1 MNRFVL
7 TDDEAAEPEV
17 ARRLNAPKTLYLR
30 DGELQ
35 DIVSL
40 ALSYSDARRR
50 VLVYVR
56 HPKNAEVIARAI
68 AQQVGHERVAILTGT
83 IRGHERDEM
92 TTRPLEDIHDPWA
105 QRQAKVFRD
114 FRLNPDRPPP
124 DYSEYLVATSAGEV
138 GVDLD
143 ADDIVCD
150 LTHLDSMIQRF
161 GRVNRLGRTES
172 TIQAVQLPARRA
184 DDVDDRLIAT
194 REALLSLPRTG
205 HDGHNA
211 SPLALQAL
219 NERHD
224 AFSKPPRTLPLTDV
238 LLDNWTLTCVPQIS
252 PAVDRYLHGLVPEPP
267 DMYVAWR
274 EEVGFLLDATAETIT
289 DWLDTHPVLSRE
301 QVRGSLPNVV
311 MEIRK
316 IARREERAILIPQIE
331 EEVRVIDLAEFDED
345 ENVLR
350 GLYRNA
356 LLLLPPSA
364 GGLNRQGMLD
374 GDVEDAVTDVA
385 DEPTPPDYEHRRFRV
400 LVEKDGDEWVFQTLA
415 TSSEGD
421 SFLSFLAP
429 NLYRA
434 LQQIRRQFPGAYVK
448 DTVVLE
454 TDGQGSPARAVMSF
468 VHRQSAETV
477 LDTSAAPVSQEL
489 DEHLRW
495 AAEEA
500 ESIAR
505 RLSLPPEI
513 TSALVIAAQ
522 VHDLGKNREAW
533 QRAIGHPPGGDG
545 WKPWAKSARR
555 SYDRSLVGS
564 YRHEFG
570 SLRQAMHDPEI
581 IKHPERDLIL
591 HLVACHHGWARP
603 HYEPGHW
610 DIADDVIDEENQEI
624 ANETMRRMAR
634 VQRTYGHWGL
644 AWLESLMR
652 CSDYAASRRLD
663 QENPK

>member
-1 MNRFVL
+1 VSRFVL

-17 ARRLNAPKTLYLR
+17 ARRLNALKTLYLR
-30 DGELQ
+30 DGELR
-35 DIVSL
+35 DIISL
-40 ALSYSDARRR
+40 ALSHADTRRR
-50 VLVYVR
+50 VLVYVWY
-56 HPKNAEVIARAI
+56 PKNAEVIARAI
-68 AQQVGHERVAILTGT
+68 AQQVGHDRVAILTGT
-83 IRGHERDEM
+83 IRGHERDGM
-92 TTRPLEDIHDPWA
+92 TTRPLEDISDPQA
-105 QRQAKVFRD
+105 RRQAKVFRD

-124 DYSEYLVATSAGEV
+124 DHSEYLVATSAGEV

-143 ADDIVCD
+143 ADEIVCD
-150 LTHLDSMIQRF
+150 LTHLDSMVQRF

-172 TIQAVQLPARRA
+172 RIQVVVLPPRRA
-184 DDVDDRLIAT
+184 DDVDERLAAT
-194 REALLSLPRTG
+194 REALLSLPKVGRHG
-205 HDGHNA
+205 RKA
-211 SPLALQAL
+211 SPLALQVL

-224 AFSKPPRTLPLTDV
+224 AFSQPPRTLPLTDA
-238 LLDNWTLTCVPQIS
+238 LLDNWALTNLPQIS

-267 DMYVAWR
+267 DLFVAWR
-274 EEVGFLLDATAETIT
+274 EEAGFLLDATPETLT

-311 MEIRK
+311 SEIRK
-316 IARREERAILIPQIE
+316 IAEREEKAILIPQTE
-331 EEVRVIDLAEFDED
+331 EEVRVIDLAEFDKD
-345 ENVLR
+345 ENILR
-350 GLYRNA
+350 DLYRNA

-364 GGLNRQGMLD
+364 GGLSRQGMLD
-374 GDVEDAVTDVA
+374 GDVEDAVKDVA
-385 DEPTPPDYEHRRFRV
+385 DEPTPPDFVPRRFRV
-400 LVEKDGDEWVFQTLA
+400 LIERDGDAWVFQTLA
-415 TSSEGD
+415 TAGSEGD
-421 SFLSFLAP
+421 SVFAP

-434 LQQIRRQFPGAYVK
+434 LQQIRRQFPGTYVK
-448 DTVVLE
+448 ETVVLKA
-454 TDGQGSPARAVMSF
+454 DDQGSPTRAVMSF
-468 VHRQSAETV
+468 VHRQSTETV
-477 LDTSAAPVSQEL
+477 LDTSAAPISQEL

-500 ESIAR
+500 ESIAC

-513 TSALVIAAQ
+513 ASALVIAAK

-533 QRAIGHPPGGDG
+533 QRAIGHPPSGDG
-545 WKPWAKSARR
+545 WKPWAKSAGRG
-555 SYDRSLVGS
+555 YDRSLVGS

-581 IKHPERDLIL
+581 SKHPERDLIL

-603 HYEPGHW
+603 HYEPKHW
-610 DIADDVIDEENQEI
+610 DIADDVSDEENQEI

-663 QENPK
+663 QGDLK

>member
-35 DIVSL
+35 DIISL
-40 ALSYSDARRR
+40 ALSHSDARRR
-50 VLVYVR
+50 VLVYVWS
-56 HPKNAEVIARAI
+56 PKNAEVIARAI
-68 AQQVGHERVAILTGT
+68 AQKVGHERVAVLTGT

-92 TTRPLEDIHDPWA
+92 TTRPLDEIDDS
-105 QRQAKVFRD
+105 QRRRQAKVFRD
-114 FRLNPDRPPP
+114 FRLNPARPPP
-124 DYSEYLVATSAGEV
+124 DHSEYLVATSAGEV

-143 ADDIVCD
+143 ADEMVCD

-172 TIQAVQLPARRA
+172 AIQVRQLPPRRA
-184 DDVDDRLIAT
+184 DDVDERLIAT
-194 REALLSLPRTG
+194 REALLSLPEVG
-205 HDGHNA
+205 QDGRKA
-211 SPLALQAL
+211 SPLALQVL

-238 LLDNWTLTCVPQIS
+238 LLDNWALTRLPQIS
-252 PAVDRYLHGLVPEPP
+252 PGVDRYLHGLVPEPP

-274 EEVGFLLDATAETIT
+274 EEVGFLLDATPDIIT

-311 MEIRK
+311 SEIGK
-316 IARREERAILIPQIE
+316 IAEREEKAILIPQTE
-331 EEVRVIDLAEFDED
+331 EEVRVIDLAEFNKD
-345 ENVLR
+345 ENID
-350 GLYRNA
+350 LYRNA
-356 LLLLPPSA
+356 LLLLRPSA

-374 GDVEDAVTDVA
+374 GDVEDAVKDVA
-385 DEPTPPDYEHRRFRV
+385 DEATLPDFVPGRFRV
-400 LVEKDGDEWVFQTLA
+400 LVERDGDEWLFRNLA
-415 TSSEGD
+415 SGSDGD
-421 SFLSFLAP
+421 SVFAP

-434 LQQIRRQFPGAYVK
+434 LQQIRRQFPDTYVK
-448 DTVVLE
+448 DTVVLQ
-454 TDGQGSPARAVMSF
+454 TGDGGNPTRAIMSF
-468 VHRQSAETV
+468 VHRQSTETV
-477 LDTSAAPVSQEL
+477 LDTSVEPASQEL

-495 AAEEA
+495 TAEEA
-500 ESIAR
+500 ESVAQ
-505 RLSLPPEI
+505 RLGLSPEVA
-513 TSALVIAAQ
+513 SALVIAAK

-533 QRAIGHPPGGDG
+533 QRAIGHPPGGDD
-545 WKPWAKSARR
+545 WKPWAKSAGRG
-555 SYDRSLVGS
+555 YDRSLVGS

-570 SLRQAMHDPEI
+570 SLRQAMHDPQI
-581 IKHPERDLIL
+581 IKHSERDLIL

-603 HYEPGHW
+603 HYEPQHG
-610 DIADDVIDEENQEI
+610 DIADDALDEENQEI

-634 VQRTYGHWGL
+634 VQRKYGHWGL
-644 AWLESLMR
+644 AWLESLVR

-663 QENPK
+663 VGTLK